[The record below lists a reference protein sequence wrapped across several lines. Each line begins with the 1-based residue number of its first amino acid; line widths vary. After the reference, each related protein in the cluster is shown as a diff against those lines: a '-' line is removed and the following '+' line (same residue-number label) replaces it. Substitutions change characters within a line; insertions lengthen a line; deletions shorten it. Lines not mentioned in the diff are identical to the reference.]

1 MWKLMGA
8 VLAGVMVECVSA
20 ADLSPDQNIAVQA
33 YLAEANKEASA
44 NGEGVEL
51 ISAQSADLNGDGK
64 AEIILNALWAG
75 GTWWNNRV
83 VVFTDKGK
91 GYQAVAQSTEPLGQ
105 VESVEVKDGFI
116 HVHALWE
123 GPNDPRCC
131 PTMKKTTVYQ
141 WQGNKIVAA
150 GKPASTTPA
159 TSSAPLPAGI
169 SNVKWEYKQVRGIK
183 MAGVQYPVVGIS
195 AINLFCQDNQPVFAA
210 TFSGTTS
217 RLNPVHLDIQIGDM
231 VYPIVMKK
239 QAGRQDIRMVNLR
252 NSRLP
257 KGLLSGEAYGEVT
270 INGKNHGLL
279 SLTNAGQAS
288 REALQDCYRY

>member
-116 HVHALWE
+116 HVHALWQ
-123 GPNDPRCC
+123 GANDPRCC
-131 PTMKKTTVYQ
+131 PSVKKTAVYQ
-141 WQGNKIVAA
+141 WQDDKIIPAD
-150 GKPASTTPA
+150 KPAPV

-169 SNVKWEYKQVRGIK
+169 ADVKWEYKKVKGIK

-217 RLNPVHLDIQIGDM
+217 RLNPVHLHIQISNM

-257 KGLLSGEAYGEVT
+257 IGLLSGEPYGEVT

-279 SLTNAGQAS
+279 SLTDAGQAS
-288 REALQDCYRY
+288 MEALRDCYRY